1 VSVLVTGAAGVLG
14 GVVVR
19 GLLEAGEAVVAM
31 TRDGAPGSLAG
42 VESEVEIVA
51 GDLRDRERLAALCG
65 PTAVETVVHLAAFLP
80 ARSQADPVTATEVNV
95 LGTAAL
101 FEAAAAG
108 GVRRFVYA
116 SSKSAYGPM
125 PEGELVAED
134 RPARPRD
141 VYGAT
146 KYAGEVVINAAA
158 EKPGAPETT
167 SLRFAT
173 IYGPGKADRHAGA
186 ALTSQLIADS
196 LAGRPVHLES
206 GGDQVDDLIY
216 VGDAAAGIVATA
228 LHDGPLAPLY
238 NLSTGVGISLR
249 DFAAGVAAAIPGAAI
264 EVGPGLEYM
273 GPDFV
278 YGVMD
283 PARARAELGFV
294 AEPDPTVNAR
304 RFAADAGASVA

>member
-14 GVVVR
+14 KGVVR
-19 GLLEAGEAVVAM
+19 GLVERGEEVVAM
-31 TRDGAPGSLAG
+31 TRTGEPGALAG
-42 VESEVEIVA
+42 LAGGLEIVA
-51 GDLRDRERLAALCG
+51 CDLRDRDRLAALCA
-65 PTAVETVVHLAAFLP
+65 PAAVRTVVHLAAFLP

-108 GVRRFVYA
+108 GVERFVYA
-116 SSKSAYGPM
+116 GSKSAYGPL
-125 PEGELVAED
+125 PAGEAVKEE
-134 RPARPRD
+134 RSARPRD

-146 KYAGEVVINAAA
+146 KYAGEVVLRAAA
-158 EKPGAPETT
+158 ARAGAPQTT

-186 ALTSQLIADS
+186 ALTSRLIADA
-196 LAGRPVHLES
+196 LAGRPVRIES

-216 VGDAAAGIVATA
+216 AGDATAGIVAAT
-228 LHDGPLAPLY
+228 LHDGDLAPLY
-238 NLSTGVGISLR
+238 NISTGVGISLR

-283 PARARAELGFV
+283 PARARAELGFA
-294 AEPDPTVNAR
+294 AEPDPTVNTR
-304 RFAADAGASVA
+304 RFAADSVA

>member
-1 VSVLVTGAAGVLG
+1 MSVLVTGAAGVIG
-14 GVVVR
+14 GFVVR
-19 GLLEAGEAVVAM
+19 GLLERGEDVVAM

-42 VESEVEIVA
+42 IEDEIEIAVA
-51 GDLRDRERLAALCG
+51 DLRDGDALAALCAR
-65 PTAVETVVHLAAFLP
+65 PAVDTVIHLAAFLP
-80 ARSQADPVTATEVNV
+80 ARSQADPVSATAVNV

-101 FEAAAAG
+101 FEAATAG
-108 GVRRFVYA
+108 GARRFVYA

-125 PEGELVAED
+125 PAGEAVVEA
-134 RPARPRD
+134 RPAHPRD

-146 KYAGEVVINAAA
+146 KYAGEVVIGAAA
-158 EKPGAPETT
+158 ARPGAPRAT

-186 ALTSQLIADS
+186 ALTSRLIADA
-196 LAGRPVHLES
+196 LAGRPVRIER

-216 VGDAAAGIVATA
+216 VADAAAGIVAAA
-228 LHDGPLAPLY
+228 LSPTELGPLY

-249 DFAAGVAAAIPGAAI
+249 DFAAAVAAAIPGAAI

-283 PARARAELGFV
+283 PTLARADLGFA
-294 AEPDPTVNAR
+294 AEPDPTVNTR
-304 RFAADAGASVA
+304 RFAADSVG

>member
-14 GVVVR
+14 GGVVR
-19 GLLEAGEAVVAM
+19 GLLERGEEVVAM
-31 TRDGAPGSLAG
+31 TRGGEPGSLASLAG
-42 VESEVEIVA
+42 ELEIVA
-51 GDLRDRERLAALCG
+51 CDLRDRDGLAALCAR
-65 PTAVETVVHLAAFLP
+65 PAVASVVHLAAFLP

-108 GVRRFVYA
+108 GVGRFVYA

-125 PEGELVAED
+125 PADEPVAED

-146 KYAGEVVINAAA
+146 KYAGEVVIGAAA
-158 EKPGAPETT
+158 ARPGAPEAT

-173 IYGPGKADRHAGA
+173 IYAPGKADRHAGA
-186 ALTSQLIADS
+186 ALTSQLIADA
-196 LAGRPVHLES
+196 LAGRPVRIAS

-216 VGDAAAGIVATA
+216 AADATAGIVAAT
-228 LHDGPLAPLY
+228 LHAGALAPLY

-283 PARARAELGFV
+283 PGRARAQLGFA

-304 RFAADAGASVA
+304 RFAADSVA

>member
-1 VSVLVTGAAGVLG
+1 MSVLVTGAAGVIG

-19 GLLEAGEAVVAM
+19 ELLARGETVVAM

-42 VESEVEIVA
+42 VTGKVEIVA
-51 GDLRDRERLAALCG
+51 GDLADRRRLTELCASDALD
-65 PTAVETVVHLAAFLP
+65 TVIHLAAFLP
-80 ARSQADPVTATEVNV
+80 ARSQADPVAATAVNV

-108 GVRRFVYA
+108 KVGRFVYA

-125 PEGELVAED
+125 PAGEAVGEGS
-134 RPARPRD
+134 PANPRD

-146 KYAGEVVINAAA
+146 KYAGEVVIAAA
-158 EKPGAPETT
+158 AARPGAPQVT

-186 ALTSQLIADS
+186 ALTSQLVADA
-196 LAGRPVHLES
+196 LAGRPVRIEA

-216 VGDAAAGIVATA
+216 VADAGAGVVAAA
-228 LHDGPLAPLY
+228 LHQGALAPLY
-238 NLSTGVGISLR
+238 NLSTGVGITLR
-249 DFAAGVAAAIPGAAI
+249 DFAVGVAAAIPGADI

-283 PARARAELGFV
+283 PALAQAELGFE
-294 AEPDPTVNAR
+294 AEADPTVNAR
-304 RFAADAGASVA
+304 RFAADSVA

>member
-1 VSVLVTGAAGVLG
+1 MSVLVTGAAGVIG
-14 GVVVR
+14 AGVVR
-19 GLLEAGEAVVAM
+19 ELLERGEEVVAM

-42 VESEVEIVA
+42 LDGEIEIAA
-51 GDLRDRERLAALCG
+51 GDLRDGDRMAALCV
-65 PTAVETVVHLAAFLP
+65 PPAVDTVVHLAALLP

-101 FEAAAAG
+101 FEAARAG

-125 PEGELVAED
+125 PAGEAVDESS
-134 RPARPRD
+134 PARPRD

-146 KYAGEVVINAAA
+146 KYAGEVLLGAAA
-158 EKPGAPETT
+158 AREGAPETT

-186 ALTSQLIADS
+186 ALTSRLIADA
-196 LAGRPVHLES
+196 LAGRPVRIES

-216 VGDAAAGIVATA
+216 VADAAAGVVAAT
-228 LHDGPLAPLY
+228 LHPASLAPLY
-238 NLSTGVGISLR
+238 NLSTGVGITLR
-249 DFAAGVAAAIPGAAI
+249 DFAAGVAAAIPGADI

-283 PARARAELGFV
+283 PSLARAELGFA

-304 RFAADAGASVA
+304 RFAADSVG

>member
-1 VSVLVTGAAGVLG
+1 VSILVTGAAGVIG

-19 GLLEAGEAVVAM
+19 GLLERGEAVIAM

-42 VESEVEIVA
+42 LDDEVEIA
-51 GDLRDRERLAALCG
+51 AADLRDRERLTALCA
-65 PTAVETVVHLAAFLP
+65 PAAVETVVHLAAFLP
-80 ARSQADPVTATEVNV
+80 ARSQADPVTATAVNV

-125 PEGELVAED
+125 PAGEAVDES

-146 KYAGEVVINAAA
+146 KYAGEVVIGAAA
-158 EKPGAPETT
+158 ARAGAPETT

-186 ALTSQLIADS
+186 ALTSRLIADA
-196 LAGRPVHLES
+196 LAGRPVRIET
-206 GGDQVDDLIY
+206 GGDQVDDLMYIA
-216 VGDAAAGIVATA
+216 DAAAGIVAAA
-228 LHDGPLAPLY
+228 LRPAPPAPLY
-238 NLSTGVGISLR
+238 NLSTGIGISLR
-249 DFAAGVAAAIPGAAI
+249 EFAAGVAAAIPGAAI
-264 EVGPGLEYM
+264 EVGPGFEYM

-283 PARARAELGFV
+283 PGLARAELGFE

-304 RFAADAGASVA
+304 RFAADSGV

>member
-1 VSVLVTGAAGVLG
+1 VSVLVTGAAGVIG
-14 GVVVR
+14 AVVVR
-19 GLLEAGEAVVAM
+19 GLAERGEEVIAM

-42 VESEVEIVA
+42 LEHEVQIAA
-51 GDLRDRERLAALCG
+51 GDLRDGERLAVLCA
-65 PTAVETVVHLAAFLP
+65 PAEVDTVIHLAAFLP
-80 ARSQADPVTATEVNV
+80 ARSQADPVTATAVNV

-101 FEAAAAG
+101 FEAAVLG

-116 SSKSAYGPM
+116 GSKSAYGPM
-125 PEGELVAED
+125 PAGEAVRED

-146 KYAGEVVINAAA
+146 KYAGEVVIGAAA
-158 EKPGAPETT
+158 ARDGAPETT

-186 ALTSQLIADS
+186 ALTSRLIADA
-196 LAGRPVHLES
+196 LAGRPVRIAT
-206 GGDQVDDLIY
+206 GGDQVDDLMY
-216 VGDAAAGIVATA
+216 VGDAAAGILAAA
-228 LHDGPLAPLY
+228 LHPGALAPLY

-249 DFAAGVAAAIPGAAI
+249 DFAAGVAAAIPGAMI

-273 GPDFV
+273 GPEFV

-283 PARARAELGFV
+283 PALARAELGFA
-294 AEPDPTVNAR
+294 AEPDPAVNAR
-304 RFAADAGASVA
+304 RFAADSGV

>member
-1 VSVLVTGAAGVLG
+1 VSILVTGAGGVIG
-14 GVVVR
+14 SVVVR
-19 GLLEAGEAVVAM
+19 GLLARGEEVVAM

-42 VESEVEIVA
+42 LAGGVEVVA
-51 GDLRDRERLAALCG
+51 GDLRDRERLAELCA
-65 PTAVETVVHLAAFLP
+65 PAAVETVIHLAAFLP

-101 FEAAAAG
+101 FAAAAAG
-108 GVRRFVYA
+108 EVRRFVYA

-125 PEGELVAED
+125 PAGEAVAES

-146 KYAGEVVINAAA
+146 KYAGEVLIGAAA
-158 EKPGAPETT
+158 AGDGAPEAS

-173 IYGPGKADRHAGA
+173 IYGPGKAERHAGA
-186 ALTSQLIADS
+186 ALTSRLIATA
-196 LAGRPVHLES
+196 LAGRPVRIEA
-206 GGDQVDDLIY
+206 GGDQVDDLMY
-216 VGDAAAGIVATA
+216 VADAAAGIVAAA
-228 LHDGPLAPLY
+228 LHPGALAPLY
-238 NLSTGVGISLR
+238 NLSTGVGISLH
-249 DFAAGVAAAIPGAAI
+249 DFAAGVAAAIPGAEI

-283 PARARAELGFV
+283 PALAHADLGFEP
-294 AEPDPTVNAR
+294 EPDPTVNAR
-304 RFAADAGASVA
+304 RFAADSGV

>member
-14 GVVVR
+14 GVTVR
-19 GLLEAGEAVVAM
+19 GLLERGEAVVAM

-42 VESEVEIVA
+42 VEGEVEIVS
-51 GDLRDRERLAALCG
+51 GDLGDRERLAALCA
-65 PTAVETVVHLAAFLP
+65 PAAVETVVHLAAFLP
-80 ARSQADPVTATEVNV
+80 ARSQADPVSATAVNV

-108 GVRRFVYA
+108 EVGRFVYA

-125 PEGELVAED
+125 PVGEAVRED
-134 RPARPRD
+134 RPALPRD

-146 KYAGEVVINAAA
+146 KYAGEVVLRAAA
-158 EKPGAPETT
+158 ARAGAPVTT

-186 ALTSQLIADS
+186 ALTSRLIADA
-196 LAGRPVHLES
+196 LAGRPVRIEG

-216 VGDAAAGIVATA
+216 VTDAAAGIVAAA
-228 LHDGPLAPLY
+228 LHPGALAPLY

-249 DFAAGVAAAIPGAAI
+249 DFAAGVAAAIPGAEI

-283 PARARAELGFV
+283 PSLARGELGFE

-304 RFAADAGASVA
+304 RFAADSGL

>member
-1 VSVLVTGAAGVLG
+1 VSVLVTGAAGVIG

-19 GLLEAGEAVVAM
+19 GLLERGEAVVAM
-31 TRDGAPGSLAG
+31 TRDGSPGSLAG
-42 VESEVEIVA
+42 LEDEVEIA
-51 GDLRDRERLAALCG
+51 RGDLADRERLAALCA
-65 PTAVETVVHLAAFLP
+65 PDAVDTVVHLAAFLP
-80 ARSQADPVTATEVNV
+80 ARSQADPTTATAVNV

-101 FEAAAAG
+101 FEAAATG
-108 GVRRFVYA
+108 DVGRFVYA

-125 PEGELVAED
+125 PAGEAVRES

-146 KYAGEVVINAAA
+146 KYAGEVVLGAAA
-158 EKPGAPETT
+158 AREGAPAVT

-186 ALTSQLIADS
+186 ALTSRLIADA
-196 LAGRPVHLES
+196 LAGRPVRIEV
-206 GGDQVDDLIY
+206 GGDQVDDLMY
-216 VGDAAAGIVATA
+216 VGDAGAGIVAAA
-228 LHDGPLAPLY
+228 LHPGTLAPLY

-249 DFAAGVAAAIPGAAI
+249 DFAAGVVAAIPGADI

-283 PARARAELGFV
+283 PSSARAELGFE
-294 AEPDPTVNAR
+294 AEPDPTVNTR
-304 RFAADAGASVA
+304 RFAADSVA

>member
-1 VSVLVTGAAGVLG
+1 VSVLVTGAAGVIG

-19 GLLEAGEAVVAM
+19 GLLERGEEVVAM
-31 TRDGAPGSLAG
+31 TRDGAPGALAG
-42 VESEVEIVA
+42 LEAEVEIAA
-51 GDLRDRERLAALCG
+51 GDLGDRNRLVELCA
-65 PTAVETVVHLAAFLP
+65 PAAVETVVHLAAFLP
-80 ARSQADPVTATEVNV
+80 ARSQADPVTATAVNV

-108 GVRRFVYA
+108 EVGRFVYA

-125 PEGELVAED
+125 PAGEAVREG

-146 KYAGEVVINAAA
+146 KYAGEVVIGAAA
-158 EKPGAPETT
+158 ARAGAPATT

-186 ALTSQLIADS
+186 ALTSRLIADA
-196 LAGRPVHLES
+196 LAGRPVRIEA

-216 VGDAAAGIVATA
+216 VADAAAGIVAAA
-228 LHDGPLAPLY
+228 LHSGGLAPLY

-283 PARARAELGFV
+283 PSLAAAELGFA

-304 RFAADAGASVA
+304 RFAADSGP

>member
-14 GVVVR
+14 GAVVR
-19 GLLEAGEAVVAM
+19 GLLERGIEVVAM
-31 TRDGAPGSLAG
+31 TRDGEPGTLAG
-42 VESEVEIVA
+42 VEDQVRIEA
-51 GDLRDRERLAALCG
+51 ADLRDRDRLAALCARPG
-65 PTAVETVVHLAAFLP
+65 LDRVVHLAAFLP

-108 GVRRFVYA
+108 AVGRFVYA

-125 PEGELVAED
+125 PAGEAVEET

-158 EKPGAPETT
+158 ARPEAPAAT

-186 ALTSQLIADS
+186 ALTSRLIADA
-196 LAGRPVHLES
+196 LAGRPVRIEG

-216 VGDAAAGIVATA
+216 VADAAAGIVAA
-228 LHDGPLAPLY
+228 ACSPNPLAPLY

-283 PARARAELGFV
+283 PTRARDELGFL
-294 AEPDPTVNAR
+294 AEPDPTVNTR
-304 RFAADAGASVA
+304 RFAADSPA

>member
-14 GVVVR
+14 QGVVR
-19 GLLEAGEAVVAM
+19 GLLERGEEVVAM
-31 TRDGAPGSLAG
+31 TRTGDPGPFAGLPGEFEVLAC
-42 VESEVEIVA
+42 
-51 GDLRDRERLAALCG
+51 DLRDRDGLAALCAPG
-65 PTAVETVVHLAAFLP
+65 AVRTVVHLAAFLP

-108 GVRRFVYA
+108 GVGRFVYA

-125 PEGELVAED
+125 PAGEAVGEE
-134 RPARPRD
+134 RPAGPRD

-146 KYAGEVVINAAA
+146 KYAGEVLLGAAA
-158 EKPGAPETT
+158 ARPGTPEVT

-186 ALTSQLIADS
+186 ALTSRLIADA
-196 LAGRPVHLES
+196 LAGRPVRIES

-216 VGDAAAGIVATA
+216 AGDATAGIVAAT
-228 LHDGPLAPLY
+228 LHDGDLAPLY
-238 NLSTGVGISLR
+238 NISTGVGISLR
-249 DFAAGVAAAIPGAAI
+249 DFVAGVAAAIPGAAI

-283 PARARAELGFV
+283 PARARAELGFA
-294 AEPDPTVNAR
+294 AEPDPTVNTR
-304 RFAADAGASVA
+304 RFAADSVG